1 MAGTDLEIEALRRA
15 FSDRTVGSQLFH
27 YDLLG
32 STMDETRDLAR
43 QGAREGTVV
52 IAEEQ
57 TKARGRF
64 NRPWVSPRGQNL
76 NFSVL
81 LRPSTPQLPYVNM
94 AATLAVAR
102 VVGHVT
108 GVPTSIK
115 WPNDVLVRGRKVSG
129 ILIESEVVA
138 GEIGHAVVGI
148 GVNVNFDPSQ
158 FPEITAIATSVL
170 RETGKEADRTG
181 VLRLVLEELD
191 DLYREVKGGRSLT
204 KDWESMLDTL
214 GRDVQVRWGERIE
227 EGRAES
233 VDEGGNLVLVRA
245 DGTTFTAV
253 AGDVTL
259 LA

>member
-1 MAGTDLEIEALRRA
+1 MAGTDLEIETLRHL
-15 FSDRTVGSQLFH
+15 FSERIVGSQLLH

-43 QGAREGTVV
+43 QGAQDGTVV

-57 TKARGRF
+57 AEARGRF

-81 LRPSTPQLPYVNM
+81 LRPTPPQLPYVNM
-94 AATLAVAR
+94 AATLAVATA
-102 VVGHVT
+102 VT
-108 GVPTSIK
+108 RFTGAPTSVK

-129 ILIESEVVA
+129 VLIEAEVVA

-158 FPEITAIATSVL
+158 FPEIASIATSIL
-170 RETGKEADRTG
+170 RETGERADRTT
-181 VLRLVLEELD
+181 VLHLVLEELD
-191 DLYREVKGGRSLT
+191 DLYRDVKGGRSLT
-204 KDWESMLDTL
+204 KDWASVLDTL
-214 GRDVQVRWGERIE
+214 GRDIQVRWGERVE

-233 VDEGGNLVLVRA
+233 VDEGGNLLLVKA